1 MSYFIKQIMS
11 KDCGFSCLKMLL
23 ATKQKNENYLF
34 LDQDVQ
40 DKPYSYEKLISIAK
54 NEGCTLKAYKV
65 VDKKEIFESKN
76 FPIMVTFS
84 NNNTLHMVLLKKIN
98 KKTVEIN
105 DPAKGELTITR
116 EEFIERFNGEFLECE
131 EIEKR
136 KYKAR
141 KFQYIKTKHIW
152 LALSLEL
159 LSFVLLI
166 TGLYFSSETNIIIP
180 ILLFI
185 GFILTSFIYRKILVL
200 GMKDFDKNVIEPC
213 YFRRKK
219 DSKSTLFNMVSF
231 KKTYFVLPI
240 ELLSSSLILIFGSVL
255 LALNSM
261 LNLINVLVI
270 IMCEILFYILFN
282 KKINAKKAKIQEKE
296 EVLSKNNDEE
306 ITKKAMEE
314 TTNEVY
320 SISNYY
326 DSKKYITV
334 FLILIMT
341 LLNMYIV
348 DKISLNFLIFH
359 FFFYSY
365 LDESISKIIDFLDSF
380 DEYKYYK
387 CLYLNY
393 CKEE

>member
-23 ATKQKNENYLF
+23 ATKHKNENYLF
-34 LDQDVQ
+34 LDQDNQ
-40 DKPYSYEKLISIAK
+40 DKPYSYEKLIKIAK
-54 NEGCTLKAYKV
+54 DEGCTLKAYKV
-65 VDKKEIFESKN
+65 IDKEEIFASKN

-84 NNNTLHMVLLKKIN
+84 NESTLHMVLLKKIN

-105 DPAKGELTITR
+105 DPAKGELIITR
-116 EEFIERFNGEFLECE
+116 EEFAERFNGEFLECE
-131 EIEKR
+131 EIEKT
-136 KYKAR
+136 KYKSR
-141 KFQYIKTKHIW
+141 KFQYTKAKHIW
-152 LALSLEL
+152 LALAFEL
-159 LSFVLLI
+159 ISFVLLV

-180 ILLFI
+180 ILLFL
-185 GFILTSFIYRKILVL
+185 GFVLTSFIYHKILVL
-200 GMKDFDKNVIEPC
+200 GMKDFDKNIVEPC

-219 DSKSTLFNMVSF
+219 DSKSVLLNMISF

-255 LALNSM
+255 LAFNSM
-261 LNLINVLVI
+261 ISLINVLGI

-282 KKINAKKAKIQEKE
+282 KKINAKKAKTQEKE
-296 EVLSKNNDEE
+296 EVLIKNNNEE
-306 ITKKAMEE
+306 VTKKAMEE
-314 TTNEVY
+314 ATTEVY
-320 SISNYY
+320 SISNFYN
-326 DSKKYITV
+326 SKKYIMV

-341 LLNMYIV
+341 LLYMYLV
-348 DKISLNFLIFH
+348 NKMSLNFLIFY

-365 LDESISKIIDFLDSF
+365 LDESIYKIIDFSESF
-380 DEYKYYK
+380 NEYKYYK